1 MPTELHCPLKDE
13 LNWLPIKAQQQVKEL
28 FVVIF
33 GQFAV
38 LLFYLLACWVL
49 RLTQAASVDGLS
61 AALGQHLGEMGSP
74 VNGVSAEAMWVV
86 FVLRNCLA
94 ATGIAF

>member
-1 MPTELHCPLKDE
+1 
-13 LNWLPIKAQQQVKEL
+13 
-28 FVVIF
+28 
-33 GQFAV
+33 
-38 LLFYLLACWVL
+38 VL